1 MRAGGPVRGEE
12 VEMWGGEGREAVKV
26 ESVSSLLLPLHC
38 SLQKV
43 DTVFT

>member
-12 VEMWGGEGREAVKV
+12 VEMWGGEGRKAVTV
-26 ESVSSLLLPLHC
+26 ESVSSLLHC

-43 DTVFT
+43 DTVST